1 MLDANSGINRANI
14 NTLFNGV
21 ASNPIGNPIAFNFLI
36 NRWSDI
42 ESSLG
47 TSYFVNFFRYVCN
60 RLNTQKELDK
70 VSLKLNSQ
78 FISVKEFRIR
88 KKLKCL
94 LGMFMIAVKTTR

>member
-1 MLDANSGINRANI
+1 MMLDANSGINRANI

-42 ESSLG
+42 ENSLG

-60 RLNTQKELDK
+60 RLNTQQELDK
-70 VSLKLNSQ
+70 VSLKLNSEIY
-78 FISVKEFRIR
+78 FGLGIR
-88 KKLKCL
+88 KKLKCRL